1 MAKRAREWPPW
12 WEWEVHLW
20 THLEERMEDRGFTE
34 VDLRRMMEHASGY
47 RPAQR
52 EGRWIIATKHLGQD
66 WEIIVQPESDTKA
79 LGVVTA
85 YAVTREKS

>member
-1 MAKRAREWPPW
+1 
-12 WEWEVHLW
+12 
-20 THLEERMEDRGFTE
+20 
-34 VDLRRMMEHASGY
+34 MMEHASGY

-66 WEIIVQPESDTKA
+66 WEIIVQPEPDTKT

-85 YAVTREKS
+85 YPVTREDK

>member
-34 VDLRRMMEHASGY
+34 VDLRRMMEYANGY
-47 RPAQR
+47 RRARR
-52 EGRWIIATKHLGQD
+52 EGRWIITTTHRGRD
-66 WEIIVQPESDTKA
+66 REIIVQPEPDAET

-85 YAVTREKS
+85 YEATRGDR